1 MRTAG
6 ATILFLCLILF
17 LANGAF
23 AISNTGLK
31 GYWTLNETSG
41 NPADISGQNVSATAT
56 SIIYNQSGMLG
67 KDFNFYQPSTYGK
80 VDLNASNYWTPANFT
95 WCFWGR
101 KTANENDT
109 YWFIVKSK
117 ASIGGYADLSYAID
131 YGWGLATQLQL
142 YIGSTEKNVSF
153 GNVPIN
159 EWHYYCASFDG
170 AKGYAW
176 LDGVLKTPTVASGS
190 VNATTGALR
199 FGTRPD
205 NYTGLKGSMDEVSF
219 WDRNLSGQDVADL
232 YNAGVG
238 TTYCPASGTFA
249 SSCPVRVDFNVYQAG
264 TTTHLT
270 GVTIDCNDNTYDLS
284 NQTSPFFENMA
295 PNTYSCSFSKT
306 GYDTNTNFQISVTG
320 AMTQVITL
328 AVSDACART
337 LNVDWIVSS
346 AIDCNQKAINLGTGK
361 LILSTGAKLRLF
373 DSNLICKQ
381 FDINASG
388 SELHLGSGSWFKVG

>member
-1 MRTAG
+1 MRTAS
-6 ATILFLCLILF
+6 AILALCLILF
-17 LANGAF
+17 LASGAF

-41 NPADISGQNVSATAT
+41 NPADTSGQNVSATASNIT
-56 SIIYNQSGMLG
+56 YDLAG
-67 KDFNFYQPSTYGK
+67 KVGRDFNFVVSPSKSK
-80 VDLNASNYWTPANFT
+80 VDLNASTYWVPANFT
-95 WCFWGR
+95 WCFWGWKNTAENETYFFIT
-101 KTANENDT
+101 KTDT
-109 YWFIVKSK
+109 
-117 ASIGGYADLSYAID
+117 SIGGYGDLSYSFD
-131 YGWGLATQLQL
+131 WGWQQSTQFAVFVGGTQKQVA
-142 YIGSTEKNVSF
+142 Y

-159 EWHYYCASFDG
+159 EWHFYCGSFDG
-170 AKGYAW
+170 TRAYGY
-176 LDGVLKTPTVASGS
+176 LDGVAKTPIATGGAP
-190 VNATTGALR
+190 NATNGSLLFGAR
-199 FGTRPD
+199 AD
-205 NYTGLKGSMDEVSF
+205 NYTGHKGRLDEVSF
-219 WDRNLSGQDVADL
+219 WDRNLSAQDIADL
-232 YNAGVG
+232 YNAGAG
-238 TTYCPASGTFA
+238 TTYCQASGTFA
-249 SSCPVRVDFNVYQAG
+249 STCPVRVDFNVYQAG

-295 PNTYSCSFSKT
+295 LNTYSCSFSKT

-328 AVSDACART
+328 ALSDACART